1 MDRLIST
8 TRIDRPVDLYQENRW
23 RLIKLQ
29 ALDLSRNRELRLLE
43 IPSPLLALTGLS
55 YTMYEL
61 NGFGKSTSSQNHQL
75 VVYYYGLIYR
85 LLLLIKTIG

>member
-1 MDRLIST
+1 MDRMIST
-8 TRIDRPVDLYQENRW
+8 TRIDGLFDLYQENRW

-55 YTMYEL
+55 HTMYDL
-61 NGFGKSTSSQNHQL
+61 NGFGKSTPSQNHQL